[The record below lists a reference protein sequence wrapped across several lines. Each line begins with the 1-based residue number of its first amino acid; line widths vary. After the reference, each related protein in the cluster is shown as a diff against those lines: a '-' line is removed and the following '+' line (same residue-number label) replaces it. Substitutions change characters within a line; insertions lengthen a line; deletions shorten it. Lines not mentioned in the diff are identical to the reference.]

1 MTTARCRVQHPRS
14 NYEPGARIVEC
25 DLPAGH
31 TGYHVEAGGGVSW
44 PPAPPATAMPSCVE
58 AELVSTEPT
67 AEQKIRADALHE
79 AVTFGHLFECP
90 EDDPI
95 DFALTAAKRFEAY
108 IRDGAA

>member
-1 MTTARCRVQHPRS
+1 MCTCNPLAGYRCPEHRS
-14 NYEPGARIVEC
+14 GSLTVPSTPTSEPTS
-25 DLPAGH
+25 DAGWIDF
-31 TGYHVEAGGGVSW
+31 AG
-44 PPAPPATAMPSCVE
+44 T
-58 AELVSTEPT
+58 ELT

-108 IRDGAA
+108 IRDGAK